1 MVDPT
6 RTRRQ
11 AKPRAWKT
19 GCQAPERAGGNDA
32 ASLVRLGNCRW
43 AEQFDP
49 TGVSHWMPAEECLDG
64 APEPPA

>member
-19 GCQAPERAGGNDA
+19 GCQAPEPPMAKEPQAPSAWAFAVGLSNLTLRGLFAFAG
-32 ASLVRLGNCRW
+32 
-43 AEQFDP
+43 
-49 TGVSHWMPAEECLDG
+49 
-64 APEPPA
+64 